1 MKMIMFF
8 SWIIFSVVALHA
20 QNADVENVTR
30 AADDLKKAM
39 IESDQAALEKL
50 TSEKLSYEHSSGLV
64 ENKSEFI
71 GSYTSGKADFIS
83 IDITDQTVSIIEN
96 IAIVRHKLNGQ
107 VKLSGAEP
115 VAIALHVMQV
125 WQKTKK
131 GWVLLARH
139 ASKQV

>member
-1 MKMIMFF
+1 MKITVLFT
-8 SWIIFSVVALHA
+8 WIVLSAITLQA
-20 QNADVENVTR
+20 QHADVENVTR
-30 AADDLKKAM
+30 AAEDLRKAM
-39 IESDQAALEKL
+39 IESDQASLEKL

-64 ENKSEFI
+64 EDKVTFI
-71 GSYTSGKADFIS
+71 GALTSGKADFIS
-83 IDITDQTVSIIEN
+83 IDITDQTISIIDN

-107 VKLSGAEP
+107 VKVLGAEP
-115 VAIALHVMQV
+115 VAIALHVLQV